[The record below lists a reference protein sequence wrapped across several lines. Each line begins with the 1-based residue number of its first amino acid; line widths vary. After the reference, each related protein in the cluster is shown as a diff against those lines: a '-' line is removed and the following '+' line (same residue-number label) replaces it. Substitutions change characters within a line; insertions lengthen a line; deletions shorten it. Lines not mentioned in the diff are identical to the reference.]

1 MKPLKVLQLLPA
13 LDSGGVE
20 RGTLEIARALV
31 AAGHESVVLSKGG
44 RLVEQLQREGS
55 RHIARDL
62 GRKSP
67 TTFLHYRALR
77 RLFEAERFD
86 IVHARSRLPAW
97 VAWLAWRGM
106 PADARPHF
114 VTTVHGM
121 HSVSRYSAI
130 MCAGERVIAVSDTVR
145 DHLRSHYPPTRWPH
159 LADEHIT
166 VIPRGIDPTEFPRDY
181 QPSDEWRARF
191 HAEFPQ
197 VAGRK
202 VLTLPGRLTRLKGHH
217 DFITLVGKLVGDGL
231 DVVGLVVGG
240 EDPKRPGYSKEIRE
254 RVQAEGL
261 GERIVFA
268 GHRSDVREIYAVSDC
283 VLSLSSTPESFGR
296 TVLEPLA
303 MGRPVVGY
311 AHGGVAE
318 ILGELFPHGAVG
330 KGDVATASHS
340 ALEILRGETPGVSP
354 NSRFLLHLMQARTLK
369 LYCDLG
375 AASAYAKSDR
385 PEAFPGSKIN

>member
-31 AAGHESVVLSKGG
+31 AAGHESAVLSTSG
-44 RLVEQLQREGS
+44 RLVAQLEREGS
-55 RHIARDL
+55 RHIALDL

-67 TTFLHYRALR
+67 ATFFKYRVLR
-77 RLFEAERFD
+77 KLFEAEHFD

-106 PADARPHF
+106 PENARPHF

-145 DHLRSHYPPTRWPH
+145 DYIRSHYPPRRWPH
-159 LADEHIT
+159 LADERIT
-166 VIPRGIDPTEFPRDY
+166 VIPRGIDPAEFPRDY
-181 QPSDEWRARF
+181 QPSDEWLARF
-191 HAEFPQ
+191 HADFPHLGQ
-197 VAGRK
+197 RK
-202 VLTLPGRLTRLKGHH
+202 VLALAGRLTRLKGHH
-217 DFITLVGKLVGDGL
+217 DFITLVGRLVADGVDLVGL
-231 DVVGLVVGG
+231 IVGG
-240 EDPKRPGYSKEIRE
+240 DDPKRPGYAREVRE

-261 GERIVFA
+261 GERIVFT
-268 GHRSDVREIYAVSDC
+268 GHRSDMREVYAISDC

-318 ILGELFPHGAVG
+318 ILAELFPHGAVA
-330 KGDVATASHS
+330 KGDVGAATMRVADVL
-340 ALEILRGETPGVSP
+340 AARTPVVEH
-354 NSRFLLHLMQARTLK
+354 NTRFLLARMEAQTLQ
-369 LYCDLG
+369 LYG
-375 AASAYAKSDR
+375 ALA
-385 PEAFPGSKIN
+385 

>member
-1 MKPLKVLQLLPA
+1 MKPLKVVQLLPA

-67 TTFLHYRALR
+67 ATFLQYRALR

-106 PADARPHF
+106 PANARPHF

-145 DHLRSHYPPTRWPH
+145 DYIRTHYPPGRWPH
-159 LADEHIT
+159 LADERIT
-166 VIPRGIDPTEFPRDY
+166 VIPRGIDPAEFPRDY
-181 QPSDEWRARF
+181 QPSDEWLARF
-191 HAEFPQ
+191 RAEFPQ
-197 VAGRK
+197 IAGRK

-217 DFITLVGKLVGDGL
+217 DFISLVARLVGEGL
-231 DVVGLVVGG
+231 DVAGLIVGG
-240 EDPKRPGYSKEIRE
+240 EDPKRPGYAKEIRE

-261 GERIVFA
+261 GERIVFT

-318 ILGELFPHGAVG
+318 ILGELFPQGAVG
-330 KGDVATASHS
+330 KGDVGGAA
-340 ALEILRGETPGVSP
+340 ARVADVLQARTPVVAH
-354 NSRFLLHLMQARTLK
+354 NTRFLLERMQAQTLAVYGV
-369 LYCDLG
+369 L
-375 AASAYAKSDR
+375 A
-385 PEAFPGSKIN
+385 

>member
-1 MKPLKVLQLLPA
+1 MKALKVLQLLPA

-67 TTFLHYRALR
+67 ATFLQYRALR

-97 VAWLAWRGM
+97 VAWLVWRGM
-106 PADARPHF
+106 PANARPHF
-114 VTTVHGM
+114 VTMVHGM

-145 DHLRSHYPPTRWPH
+145 DYIRTNYPPSRWPH
-159 LADEHIT
+159 LADERIT
-166 VIPRGIDPTEFPRDY
+166 VIPRGIDPAEFPRDY
-181 QPSDEWRARF
+181 RPSEEWLERF
-191 HAEFPQ
+191 RAEFPQ
-197 VAGRK
+197 IGQRK

-217 DFITLVGKLVGDGL
+217 DFITILGKLVAEGL
-231 DVVGLVVGG
+231 DVVGLIVGG
-240 EDPKRPGYSKEIRE
+240 EDPKRPGYAKEIRE

-261 GERIVFA
+261 DQRIVFA
-268 GHRSDVREIYAVSDC
+268 GHRSDMREIYAVSDC

-318 ILGELFPHGAVG
+318 ILAELFPHGAVA
-330 KGDVATASHS
+330 KGDIGAAT
-340 ALEILRGETPGVSP
+340 LRAEAVLKGKTPAVLP
-354 NSRFLLHLMQARTLK
+354 NTRFLLERMQSSTLS
-369 LYCDLG
+369 LY
-375 AASAYAKSDR
+375 
-385 PEAFPGSKIN
+385 EALTS

>member
-67 TTFLHYRALR
+67 ATFLHYRALR
-77 RLFEAERFD
+77 KLFEAERFD

-106 PADARPHF
+106 PANARPHF

-145 DHLRSHYPPTRWPH
+145 DYIRTHYPPSRWPH
-159 LADEHIT
+159 LADERIT
-166 VIPRGIDPTEFPRDY
+166 VIPRGIDPAEFPRDY
-181 QPSDEWRARF
+181 QPADEWVARV

-197 VAGRK
+197 LAGRK

-217 DFITLVGKLVGDGL
+217 DFITLVGKLVEDGL
-231 DVVGLVVGG
+231 DAVGLIVGG
-240 EDPKRPGYSKEIRE
+240 EDPKRPGYAKEIRE

-261 GERIVFA
+261 GERIVFT
-268 GHRSDVREIYAVSDC
+268 GHRSDVREIYAISDC

-318 ILGELFPHGAVG
+318 ILGELFPHGAVA
-330 KGDVATASHS
+330 KGDIDAAAKRVADVLA
-340 ALEILRGETPGVSP
+340 ARTPVVEH
-354 NSRFLLHLMQARTLK
+354 NTRFLLARMQAQTLQ
-369 LYCDLG
+369 LYG
-375 AASAYAKSDR
+375 ALAA
-385 PEAFPGSKIN
+385 

>member
-1 MKPLKVLQLLPA
+1 MKALKVLQLLPA

-31 AAGHESVVLSKGG
+31 TAGHESVVLSKGG

-55 RHIARDL
+55 RHLARDL

-67 TTFLHYRALR
+67 ATFLQYRALR

-106 PADARPHF
+106 PAGARPHF

-145 DHLRSHYPPTRWPH
+145 DYIRTHYPPSRWPH
-159 LADEHIT
+159 LADERIT
-166 VIPRGIDPTEFPRDY
+166 VIPRGIDPAEFPRDY
-181 QPSDEWRARF
+181 QPSDEWLVRF

-197 VAGRK
+197 IAGRK

-217 DFITLVGKLVGDGL
+217 DFISLVARLVGEGL
-231 DVVGLVVGG
+231 DVAGLIVGG
-240 EDPKRPGYSKEIRE
+240 EDPKRPGYAKEIRA

-261 GERIVFA
+261 GERIVFT

-283 VLSLSSTPESFGR
+283 VLSLSSTPESFRR
-296 TVLEPLA
+296 TVLEPRA

-318 ILGELFPHGAVG
+318 ILGELFPQGAVG
-330 KGDVATASHS
+330 KGDVAAATERAQDVI
-340 ALEILRGETPGVSP
+340 AGRTPVVEF
-354 NSRFLLHLMQARTLK
+354 NTRFLLERMQAQTLAVYGV
-369 LYCDLG
+369 L
-375 AASAYAKSDR
+375 A
-385 PEAFPGSKIN
+385 

>member
-1 MKPLKVLQLLPA
+1 MRPLKVLQLLPA

-44 RLVEQLQREGS
+44 RLVAQLQAEGS

-77 RLFEAERFD
+77 KLFEAERFD

-145 DHLRSHYPPTRWPH
+145 DYLRSHYPPTRWPH

-166 VIPRGIDPTEFPRDY
+166 VIPRGIDPAEFPRDY
-181 QPSDEWRARF
+181 PPSDEWLARF

-197 VAGRK
+197 IGQRK

-217 DFITLVGKLVGDGL
+217 DFITLVARLVTEGI
-231 DVVGLVVGG
+231 DVVGLIVGG
-240 EDPKRPGYSKEIRE
+240 EDPKRPGYAQEIRA
-254 RVQAEGL
+254 RVRAEGL
-261 GERIVFA
+261 GERVVFT

-318 ILGELFPHGAVG
+318 ILAELFPHGAVG
-330 KGDVATASHS
+330 KGDVAAATVRA
-340 ALEILRGETPGVSP
+340 ADVIAGRTPVVEH
-354 NSRFLLHLMQARTLK
+354 NSRFLLANMQAQTLK
-369 LYCDLG
+369 LYRTL
-375 AASAYAKSDR
+375 A
-385 PEAFPGSKIN
+385 

>member
-13 LDSGGVE
+13 LDGGGVE

-44 RLVEQLQREGS
+44 RLVEQLRREGS
-55 RHIARDL
+55 RHLALDL

-67 TTFLHYRALR
+67 ATFLEFRALR

-106 PADARPHF
+106 PASARPHF

-145 DHLRSHYPPTRWPH
+145 DHIRRHYPPSRWPQ
-159 LADEHIT
+159 LTDERIT
-166 VIPRGIDPTEFPRDY
+166 VIPRGIDPAEFPRDHR
-181 QPSDEWRARF
+181 PADDWLARF
-191 HAEFPQ
+191 RAEFPQ
-197 VAGRK
+197 TAGRR

-217 DFITLVGKLVGDGL
+217 DFIALAGRLVAQGL
-231 DVVGLVVGG
+231 DVAGLVVGG
-240 EDPKRPGYSKEIRE
+240 EDPKRPGYAKEIRT

-261 GERIVFA
+261 AERIVFT
-268 GHRSDVREIYAVSDC
+268 GHRDDVREIYAISDC

-303 MGRPVVGY
+303 MGTPVVGY

-318 ILGELFPHGAVG
+318 ILRELFAHGAVAR
-330 KGDVATASHS
+330 GDVGAA
-340 ALEILRGETPGVSP
+340 AARVADVLAARTPVVEP
-354 NSRFLLHLMQARTLK
+354 NTRFLLARMQAQTLEVYEA
-369 LYCDLG
+369 LQ
-375 AASAYAKSDR
+375 ASPVKT
-385 PEAFPGSKIN
+385 PHP

>member
-1 MKPLKVLQLLPA
+1 MKALKVLQLLPT

-67 TTFLHYRALR
+67 ATFLQYRALR
-77 RLFEAERFD
+77 KLFEAERFD

-145 DHLRSHYPPTRWPH
+145 DYIRTHYPPGRWPH
-159 LADEHIT
+159 LTDERIT
-166 VIPRGIDPTEFPRDY
+166 VIPRGIDPAEFPRDY
-181 QPSDEWRARF
+181 QPSDEWLARLRT
-191 HAEFPQ
+191 EFPQ
-197 VAGRK
+197 IAGRK

-217 DFITLVGKLVGDGL
+217 DFITLVGKLVAEGL

-240 EDPKRPGYSKEIRE
+240 EDPKRPGYAKEIRE

-261 GERIVFA
+261 GERIVFT
-268 GHRSDVREIYAVSDC
+268 GHRSDVREIYAISDC

-318 ILGELFPHGAVG
+318 ILGELFAHGAVA
-330 KGDVATASHS
+330 KGDVEAATQRA
-340 ALEILRGETPGVSP
+340 ADVIAGRTPVVEF
-354 NSRFLLHLMQARTLK
+354 NTRFLLARMQAQTLQ
-369 LYCDLG
+369 LYEAL
-375 AASAYAKSDR
+375 AA
-385 PEAFPGSKIN
+385 

>member
-20 RGTLEIARALV
+20 RGALEIARALV

-44 RLVEQLQREGS
+44 RLVEPLQRAGS
-55 RHIARDL
+55 RHIALEL

-67 TTFLHYRALR
+67 LTFLHARHLR

-86 IVHARSRLPAW
+86 IVHARSRMPAW

-106 PADARPHF
+106 VLTTRPRF

-145 DHLRSHYPPTRWPH
+145 DHIRSHYPPMRWPH
-159 LADEHIT
+159 LTDDRIT
-166 VIPRGIDPTEFPRDY
+166 VIPRGIDAAEFPRDY
-181 QPSDEWRARF
+181 QPSSAWLARF

-197 VAGRK
+197 LGQRK

-217 DFITLVGKLVGDGL
+217 DFITLVGKLVAEGL
-231 DVVGLVVGG
+231 DVVGLIVGG
-240 EDPKRPGYSKEIRE
+240 EDPKRPGYAREIRA
-254 RVQAEGL
+254 RVLAAGL
-261 GERIVFA
+261 TERIVST
-268 GHRSDVREIYAVSDC
+268 GHRSDMREIYAISDC

-318 ILGELFPHGAVG
+318 ILAELFPHGAVA
-330 KGDVATASHS
+330 KGDVGAAT
-340 ALEILRGETPGVSP
+340 LRADAVLKGKTPAVLP
-354 NSRFLLHLMQARTLK
+354 NTRFLLERMQSSTLS
-369 LYCDLG
+369 LY
-375 AASAYAKSDR
+375 
-385 PEAFPGSKIN
+385 EALTS

>member
-1 MKPLKVLQLLPA
+1 MKALKVLQLLPT

-55 RHIARDL
+55 RHLARDL

-67 TTFLHYRALR
+67 TTFLQYRALR

-86 IVHARSRLPAW
+86 IIHARSRLPAW

-106 PADARPHF
+106 PAGARPHF
-114 VTTVHGM
+114 ITTVHGM

-145 DHLRSHYPPTRWPH
+145 DYIRTHYPPSRWPH
-159 LADEHIT
+159 LADERIT
-166 VIPRGIDPTEFPRDY
+166 VIPRGIDPAEFPRDY
-181 QPSDEWRARF
+181 QPSDEWLVRF

-197 VAGRK
+197 IAGRK

-217 DFITLVGKLVGDGL
+217 DFITLISKLIAEGL
-231 DVVGLVVGG
+231 DVAGLIVGG
-240 EDPKRPGYSKEIRE
+240 EDPKRPGYAKEIRE

-261 GERIVFA
+261 GERIVFT
-268 GHRSDVREIYAVSDC
+268 GHRSDAREIYAVSDC

-318 ILGELFPHGAVG
+318 ILGELFPQGAVG
-330 KGDVATASHS
+330 KGDVGGAA
-340 ALEILRGETPGVSP
+340 ARVADVLQARTPVVAH
-354 NSRFLLHLMQARTLK
+354 NTRFLLERMQAQTLAVYGV
-369 LYCDLG
+369 L
-375 AASAYAKSDR
+375 A
-385 PEAFPGSKIN
+385 

>member
-1 MKPLKVLQLLPA
+1 MKALKVLQLLPT

-67 TTFLHYRALR
+67 TTFLQYRALR

-86 IVHARSRLPAW
+86 IIHARSRLPAW

-145 DHLRSHYPPTRWPH
+145 DYLRTHYPPGRWPH
-159 LADEHIT
+159 LADERIT
-166 VIPRGIDPTEFPRDY
+166 VIPRGIDPAEFPRDY
-181 QPSDEWRARF
+181 QPSDEWLARF

-197 VAGRK
+197 IAERK

-217 DFITLVGKLVGDGL
+217 DFISLVARLVGEGL
-231 DVVGLVVGG
+231 DVAGLIVGG
-240 EDPKRPGYSKEIRE
+240 EDPKRPGYAKEILE

-261 GERIVFA
+261 GERIVFT

-318 ILGELFPHGAVG
+318 ILAELFPHGAVA
-330 KGDVATASHS
+330 KGDVIAASQCALATV
-340 ALEILRGETPGVSP
+340 RGETPAVSL
-354 NSRFLLHLMQARTLK
+354 NTRFLLEHMQAHTIE
-369 LYCDLG
+369 LYRDLNP
-375 AASAYAKSDR
+375 A
-385 PEAFPGSKIN
+385 

>member
-1 MKPLKVLQLLPA
+1 MKPLKVLQLIPA

-31 AAGHESVVLSKGG
+31 AAGHESVVLSTGG

-67 TTFLHYRALR
+67 ATFLHYRALR
-77 RLFEAERFD
+77 RLFEQERFD

-106 PADARPHF
+106 PAGARPHF

-145 DHLRSHYPPTRWPH
+145 DYIRTHYPPGRWPH
-159 LADEHIT
+159 LTDERIT
-166 VIPRGIDPTEFPRDY
+166 VIPRGIDPAEFPRDY
-181 QPSDEWRARF
+181 QPSDEWLARF

-197 VAGRK
+197 ITGRK
-202 VLTLPGRLTRLKGHH
+202 VLTLPGRLTRLKGHN
-217 DFITLVGKLVGDGL
+217 DFITIVGKLVAEGL
-231 DVVGLVVGG
+231 DVVGLIVGG
-240 EDPKRPGYSKEIRE
+240 EDPKRPGYAKEIRE

-261 GERIVFA
+261 GERIVFT
-268 GHRSDVREIYAVSDC
+268 GHRSDVREIYAISDC

-318 ILGELFPHGAVG
+318 ILGELFAHGAVA
-330 KGDVATASHS
+330 KGDVEAATKRA
-340 ALEILRGETPGVSP
+340 ADVIAGRTPVVEF
-354 NSRFLLHLMQARTLK
+354 NTRFLLERMQAQTLK
-369 LYCDLG
+369 LYG
-375 AASAYAKSDR
+375 ALAA
-385 PEAFPGSKIN
+385 

>member
-44 RLVEQLQREGS
+44 RLVAQLQAEGS

-77 RLFEAERFD
+77 KLFEAERFD

-145 DHLRSHYPPTRWPH
+145 DYLRSHYPPTRWPH

-166 VIPRGIDPTEFPRDY
+166 VIPRGIDPAEFPRDY
-181 QPSDEWRARF
+181 PPSDEWLARF

-197 VAGRK
+197 IGQRK

-217 DFITLVGKLVGDGL
+217 DFITLVARLVTEGI
-231 DVVGLVVGG
+231 DVVGLIVGG
-240 EDPKRPGYSKEIRE
+240 EDPKRPGYAQEIRA
-254 RVQAEGL
+254 RVRAEGL
-261 GERIVFA
+261 GERVVFT

-318 ILGELFPHGAVG
+318 ILAELFPHGAVG
-330 KGDVATASHS
+330 KGDVAAATVRA
-340 ALEILRGETPGVSP
+340 ADVIAGRTPVVEH
-354 NSRFLLHLMQARTLK
+354 NSRFLLANMQAQTLK
-369 LYCDLG
+369 LYRTL
-375 AASAYAKSDR
+375 A
-385 PEAFPGSKIN
+385 

>member
-31 AAGHESVVLSKGG
+31 SAGHESVVLSKGG

-67 TTFLHYRALR
+67 TTFLQYRALR
-77 RLFEAERFD
+77 RLFEQERFD
-86 IVHARSRLPAW
+86 IIHARSRLPAW
-97 VAWLAWRGM
+97 VAWLARRGM
-106 PADARPHF
+106 PAHTRPHF

-130 MCAGERVIAVSDTVR
+130 MCAGEHVIAVSDTVR
-145 DHLRSHYPPTRWPH
+145 NYIRTHYPPSRWPH
-159 LADEHIT
+159 LTDDRIT

-181 QPSDEWRARF
+181 KPSDEWLARF

-197 VAGRK
+197 IGQRK

-217 DFITLVGKLVGDGL
+217 DFITLIGKLVADRL
-231 DVVGLVVGG
+231 DVIGLIVGG
-240 EDPKRPGYSKEIRE
+240 DDPKRPGYAKEIRE

-261 GERIVFA
+261 GERIVFT
-268 GHRSDVREIYAVSDC
+268 GHRSDVREIYAISDC

-318 ILGELFPHGAVG
+318 ILRGLFPQGAVA
-330 KGDVATASHS
+330 KGDVDGAAKRIDAVLTGHADSARTAHQFSL
-340 ALEILRGETPGVSP
+340 AQ
-354 NSRFLLHLMQARTLK
+354 MQAATLL
-369 LYCDLG
+369 LY
-375 AASAYAKSDR
+375 ANIASNPQLLS
-385 PEAFPGSKIN
+385 STQ

>member
-31 AAGHESVVLSKGG
+31 VAGHESVVLSKGG
-44 RLVEQLQREGS
+44 RLVAQLQAEGS

-106 PADARPHF
+106 PADARPRF

-145 DHLRSHYPPTRWPH
+145 DYLRSHYPPTRWPH
-159 LADEHIT
+159 LADERIT
-166 VIPRGIDPTEFPRDY
+166 VIPRGIDPAEFPRDY
-181 QPSDEWRARF
+181 QPSDEWLARF
-191 HAEFPQ
+191 QTEFPQ
-197 VAGRK
+197 IGRRK

-217 DFITLVGKLVGDGL
+217 DFITLVARLVAEGI
-231 DVVGLVVGG
+231 DVIGLVVGG
-240 EDPKRPGYSKEIRE
+240 EDPKRPGYAKEIRE

-261 GERIVFA
+261 GDRIVFT
-268 GHRSDVREIYAVSDC
+268 GHRSDVREIYSVSDC

-318 ILGELFPHGAVG
+318 ILAELFPHGAVG
-330 KGDVATASHS
+330 KGDVAAATVRA
-340 ALEILRGETPGVSP
+340 ADVIAGRTPVVEH
-354 NSRFLLHLMQARTLK
+354 NSRFLLANMQAQTLK
-369 LYCDLG
+369 LYRSL
-375 AASAYAKSDR
+375 A
-385 PEAFPGSKIN
+385 

>member
-1 MKPLKVLQLLPA
+1 MKALKVLQLLPA

-31 AAGHESVVLSKGG
+31 AAGHESVVLSRGG
-44 RLVEQLQREGS
+44 RLVGQLQDEGS
-55 RHIARDL
+55 RHLARDL

-145 DHLRSHYPPTRWPH
+145 DYLRSHYPPTRWPH
-159 LADEHIT
+159 LADERIT
-166 VIPRGIDPTEFPRDY
+166 VIPRGIDPAEFPRDY
-181 QPSDEWRARF
+181 PPSDEWLARF

-197 VAGRK
+197 IGQRK

-217 DFITLVGKLVGDGL
+217 DFISLVGRLVAEGL
-231 DVVGLVVGG
+231 DVIGLVVGG
-240 EDPKRPGYSKEIRE
+240 EDPKRPGYAKEIRA

-261 GERIVFA
+261 AGRILFT
-268 GHRSDVREIYAVSDC
+268 GHRSDVREIYSVSDC

-318 ILGELFPHGAVG
+318 ILAELFPHGAVG
-330 KGDVATASHS
+330 KGDVAAATVRA
-340 ALEILRGETPGVSP
+340 ADVIAGRTPVVEH
-354 NSRFLLHLMQARTLK
+354 NSRFLLANMQAQTLK
-369 LYCDLG
+369 LYRSL
-375 AASAYAKSDR
+375 A
-385 PEAFPGSKIN
+385 

>member
-67 TTFLHYRALR
+67 TTFLQYRALR

-86 IVHARSRLPAW
+86 IIHARSRLPAW

-106 PADARPHF
+106 PGDTRPHF

-145 DHLRSHYPPTRWPH
+145 DYIRTHYPPARWPH
-159 LADEHIT
+159 LADERIT
-166 VIPRGIDPTEFPRDY
+166 VIPRGIDPAEFPRDY
-181 QPSDEWRARF
+181 QPSDEWLARF

-197 VAGRK
+197 IAGRK

-217 DFITLVGKLVGDGL
+217 DFITLVGKLVADGL
-231 DVVGLVVGG
+231 NVVGLIVGG
-240 EDPKRPGYSKEIRE
+240 EDPKRPGYAKEIRE
-254 RVQAEGL
+254 RVQAGGL
-261 GERIVFA
+261 GERIVFT

-318 ILGELFPHGAVG
+318 ILGELFPHGAVA
-330 KGDVATASHS
+330 KGDVAAATAR
-340 ALEILRGETPGVSP
+340 AADVVAGRTPVVEF
-354 NSRFLLHLMQARTLK
+354 NTRFLLERMQAQTLAV
-369 LYCDLG
+369 YG
-375 AASAYAKSDR
+375 ALA
-385 PEAFPGSKIN
+385 

>member
-67 TTFLHYRALR
+67 ATFLQYRALR
-77 RLFEAERFD
+77 ELFETERFD
-86 IVHARSRLPAW
+86 VVHARSRLPAW

-106 PADARPHF
+106 PAHARPHF

-145 DHLRSHYPPTRWPH
+145 DFIRSHYPPSRWPH
-159 LADEHIT
+159 LTDERIT
-166 VIPRGIDPTEFPRDY
+166 VIPRGIDPAEFPRDH
-181 QPSDEWRARF
+181 QPSDEWLARF
-191 HAEFPQ
+191 HADFPQ
-197 VAGRK
+197 LGGRK

-217 DFITLVGKLVGDGL
+217 DFITIIGKLVADGL
-231 DVVGLVVGG
+231 DVVGLIVGG
-240 EDPKRPGYSKEIRE
+240 EDPKRPGYAKEIRE

-261 GERIVFA
+261 GERIVFT
-268 GHRSDVREIYAVSDC
+268 GHRSDVREIYAISDC

-318 ILGELFPHGAVG
+318 ILGELFPHGAVA
-330 KGDVATASHS
+330 KGDVAA
-340 ALEILRGETPGVSP
+340 AAARAADVVAGRTPVVEF
-354 NSRFLLHLMQARTLK
+354 NTRFLLERMQAQTLAV
-369 LYCDLG
+369 YG
-375 AASAYAKSDR
+375 ALA
-385 PEAFPGSKIN
+385 

>member
-31 AAGHESVVLSKGG
+31 AAGHESAVLSKGG

-55 RHIARDL
+55 RHITLDL

-67 TTFLHYRALR
+67 TTFLQYRALR

-97 VAWLAWRGM
+97 VVWLAWRGM

-145 DHLRSHYPPTRWPH
+145 DYLRSHYPPTRWPH
-159 LADEHIT
+159 LADERIT
-166 VIPRGIDPTEFPRDY
+166 VIPRGIDPAEFPRDY
-181 QPSDEWRARF
+181 PPSDEWLARF

-197 VAGRK
+197 IGQRK

-217 DFITLVGKLVGDGL
+217 DFITLVARLVAEGV
-231 DVVGLVVGG
+231 DVIGLVVGG
-240 EDPKRPGYSKEIRE
+240 EDPKRPGYAKEIRA

-261 GERIVFA
+261 AGRILFT
-268 GHRSDVREIYAVSDC
+268 GHRSDVREIYSVSDC

-318 ILGELFPHGAVG
+318 ILAELFPHGAVG
-330 KGDVATASHS
+330 KGDVAAATVRA
-340 ALEILRGETPGVSP
+340 ADVIAGRTPVVEH
-354 NSRFLLHLMQARTLK
+354 NSRFLLANMQAQTLK
-369 LYCDLG
+369 LYRSL
-375 AASAYAKSDR
+375 A
-385 PEAFPGSKIN
+385 

>member
-31 AAGHESVVLSKGG
+31 VAGHESVVLSKGG
-44 RLVEQLQREGS
+44 RLVEQLQAEGS

-77 RLFEAERFD
+77 KLFEAERFD

-106 PADARPHF
+106 PADARPRF

-145 DHLRSHYPPTRWPH
+145 DYLRSHYPPTRWPH
-159 LADEHIT
+159 LADERIT
-166 VIPRGIDPTEFPRDY
+166 VIPRGIDPAEFPRDY
-181 QPSDEWRARF
+181 QPSDEWLARF
-191 HAEFPQ
+191 HSEFPQ
-197 VAGRK
+197 IGQRK

-217 DFITLVGKLVGDGL
+217 DFISLVARLVGEGL
-231 DVVGLVVGG
+231 DVVGLIVGG
-240 EDPKRPGYSKEIRE
+240 EDPKRPGYAKEIRE

-261 GERIVFA
+261 GDRIVFT
-268 GHRSDVREIYAVSDC
+268 GHRSDVREIYSVSDC

-318 ILGELFPHGAVG
+318 ILAELFPHGAVG
-330 KGDVATASHS
+330 KRDVAAATVRA
-340 ALEILRGETPGVSP
+340 ADVIAGRTPVVEH
-354 NSRFLLHLMQARTLK
+354 NSRFLLANMQAQTLK
-369 LYCDLG
+369 LYRSL
-375 AASAYAKSDR
+375 A
-385 PEAFPGSKIN
+385 

>member
-1 MKPLKVLQLLPA
+1 MKALKVLQLLPA
-13 LDSGGVE
+13 LDGGGVE

-55 RHIARDL
+55 RHLARDL

-67 TTFLHYRALR
+67 TTFLQYRALR
-77 RLFEAERFD
+77 TLFEAERFD
-86 IVHARSRLPAW
+86 IIHARSRLPAW

-106 PADARPHF
+106 PAHARPHF

-130 MCAGERVIAVSDTVR
+130 MCAGERVIAVSDTVHDYIR
-145 DHLRSHYPPTRWPH
+145 THYPPSRWPH
-159 LADEHIT
+159 LADERIT
-166 VIPRGIDPTEFPRDY
+166 VIPRGIDPAEFPRDH
-181 QPSDEWRARF
+181 QPSAEWLARF

-197 VAGRK
+197 IGQRK

-217 DFITLVGKLVGDGL
+217 DFITLVARLVAEGV
-231 DVVGLVVGG
+231 DVIGLVVGG
-240 EDPKRPGYSKEIRE
+240 EDPKRPGYANEIRA

-261 GERIVFA
+261 GERIVFT
-268 GHRSDVREIYAVSDC
+268 GHRGDVRELYAVSDC

-330 KGDVATASHS
+330 RGDVAAATERAQDVI
-340 ALEILRGETPGVSP
+340 AGRTPVVEF
-354 NSRFLLHLMQARTLK
+354 NTRFLLERMQAQTLAVYGV
-369 LYCDLG
+369 L
-375 AASAYAKSDR
+375 A
-385 PEAFPGSKIN
+385 

>member
-1 MKPLKVLQLLPA
+1 MKALKVLQLLPA

-44 RLVEQLQREGS
+44 RMVEQLQHEGS
-55 RHIARDL
+55 RHLARDL

-67 TTFLHYRALR
+67 ATFLQYRALR

-106 PADARPHF
+106 PAGARPHF

-145 DHLRSHYPPTRWPH
+145 DYIRTHYPPSRWPH
-159 LADEHIT
+159 LADERIT
-166 VIPRGIDPTEFPRDY
+166 VIPRGIDPAEFPRDY
-181 QPSDEWRARF
+181 QPSDEWLVRF

-197 VAGRK
+197 IAGRK

-217 DFITLVGKLVGDGL
+217 DFISLVARLVGEGL
-231 DVVGLVVGG
+231 DVAGLIVGG
-240 EDPKRPGYSKEIRE
+240 EDPKRPGYAKEIRA

-261 GERIVFA
+261 GERIVFT

-318 ILGELFPHGAVG
+318 ILGELFPQGAVG
-330 KGDVATASHS
+330 KGDVAAATQRAQDVI
-340 ALEILRGETPGVSP
+340 AGRTPVVEF
-354 NSRFLLHLMQARTLK
+354 NTRFLLERMQAQTLAV
-369 LYCDLG
+369 YG
-375 AASAYAKSDR
+375 ALA
-385 PEAFPGSKIN
+385 

>member
-1 MKPLKVLQLLPA
+1 MKALKVLQLLPA
-13 LDSGGVE
+13 LDGGGVE

-55 RHIARDL
+55 RHLARDL

-67 TTFLHYRALR
+67 TTFLQYRALR
-77 RLFEAERFD
+77 TLFEAERFD
-86 IVHARSRLPAW
+86 IIHARSRLPAW

-106 PADARPHF
+106 PADTRPHF

-145 DHLRSHYPPTRWPH
+145 DYLRTHYPPSRWPH
-159 LADEHIT
+159 LADERIT
-166 VIPRGIDPTEFPRDY
+166 VIPRGIDPAEFPRDY
-181 QPSDEWRARF
+181 QPSAEWLARF

-197 VAGRK
+197 IGQRK

-217 DFITLVGKLVGDGL
+217 DFITLVARLVAEGV
-231 DVVGLVVGG
+231 DVIGLVVGG
-240 EDPKRPGYSKEIRE
+240 EDPKRPGYANEIRA

-261 GERIVFA
+261 GERIVFT
-268 GHRSDVREIYAVSDC
+268 GHRGDVRELYAVSDC

-318 ILGELFPHGAVG
+318 ILGELFPYGAVG
-330 KGDVATASHS
+330 RGDIAAAAARVADVLQA
-340 ALEILRGETPGVSP
+340 RTPVVEH
-354 NSRFLLHLMQARTLK
+354 NSRFLLTNMQAQTLK
-369 LYCDLG
+369 LY
-375 AASAYAKSDR
+375 
-385 PEAFPGSKIN
+385 GSLA

>member
-55 RHIARDL
+55 RHLARDL

-67 TTFLHYRALR
+67 ATFLQYRALR

-106 PADARPHF
+106 PAGARPHF

-145 DHLRSHYPPTRWPH
+145 DYIRTHYPPSRWPH
-159 LADEHIT
+159 LADERIT
-166 VIPRGIDPTEFPRDY
+166 VIPRGIDPAEFPRDY
-181 QPSDEWRARF
+181 QPSDEWLVRF

-197 VAGRK
+197 IAGRK

-217 DFITLVGKLVGDGL
+217 DFISLVARLVGEGL
-231 DVVGLVVGG
+231 DVAGLIVGG
-240 EDPKRPGYSKEIRE
+240 EDPKRPGYAKEIRE

-261 GERIVFA
+261 GERIVFT

-318 ILGELFPHGAVG
+318 ILGELFPQGAVG
-330 KGDVATASHS
+330 KGDVGGAA
-340 ALEILRGETPGVSP
+340 ARVADVLQARTPVVAH
-354 NSRFLLHLMQARTLK
+354 NTRFLLERMQAQTLAVYGV
-369 LYCDLG
+369 L
-375 AASAYAKSDR
+375 A
-385 PEAFPGSKIN
+385 

>member
-13 LDSGGVE
+13 LESGGVE

-55 RHIARDL
+55 RHITLDL

-67 TTFLHYRALR
+67 ATFLHYRALR
-77 RLFEAERFD
+77 KLFEAERFD
-86 IVHARSRLPAW
+86 IIHARSRLPAW

-106 PADARPHF
+106 PANARPHF

-145 DHLRSHYPPTRWPH
+145 DYIRTHYPPGRWPH
-159 LADEHIT
+159 LTDERIT
-166 VIPRGIDPTEFPRDY
+166 VIPRGIDPAEFPRDY
-181 QPSDEWRARF
+181 QPSDEWLARF
-191 HAEFPQ
+191 RAEFPQ
-197 VAGRK
+197 IAGRN

-217 DFITLVGKLVGDGL
+217 DFITLVGKLVAEGL
-231 DVVGLVVGG
+231 DVAGLIVGG
-240 EDPKRPGYSKEIRE
+240 EDPKRPGYAKEIRE

-261 GERIVFA
+261 GERIVFT
-268 GHRSDVREIYAVSDC
+268 GHRNDVREIYAVSDC

-318 ILGELFPHGAVG
+318 ILGELFPHGAVA
-330 KGDVATASHS
+330 KGDVAAATAR
-340 ALEILRGETPGVSP
+340 AADVVAGRTPVVEF
-354 NSRFLLHLMQARTLK
+354 NTRFLLERMQAQTLAVYGV
-369 LYCDLG
+369 L
-375 AASAYAKSDR
+375 A
-385 PEAFPGSKIN
+385 

>member
-44 RLVEQLQREGS
+44 RLVEPLQRAGS
-55 RHIARDL
+55 RHIALEL

-67 TTFLHYRALR
+67 LTFLHARHLR

-86 IVHARSRLPAW
+86 IVHARSRMPAW

-106 PADARPHF
+106 PLATRPHF

-145 DHLRSHYPPTRWPH
+145 DHIRSHYPPMRWPH
-159 LADEHIT
+159 LTDDRIT
-166 VIPRGIDPTEFPRDY
+166 VIPRGIDAAEFPRDY
-181 QPSDEWRARF
+181 QPSSEWLARF

-197 VAGRK
+197 LGQRK

-217 DFITLVGKLVGDGL
+217 DFITLVGKLVADGL
-231 DVVGLVVGG
+231 DVVGLIVGG
-240 EDPKRPGYSKEIRE
+240 EDPKRPGYAREIRA
-254 RVQAEGL
+254 RVLAAGL
-261 GERIVFA
+261 TERIVFT
-268 GHRSDVREIYAVSDC
+268 GHRSDMREIYAISDC

-318 ILGELFPHGAVG
+318 ILAELFPHGAVA
-330 KGDVATASHS
+330 KGDVGAAT
-340 ALEILRGETPGVSP
+340 LRADAVLKGKTPAVLP
-354 NSRFLLHLMQARTLK
+354 NTRFLLERMQSSTLS
-369 LYCDLG
+369 LY
-375 AASAYAKSDR
+375 
-385 PEAFPGSKIN
+385 EALAT

>member
-67 TTFLHYRALR
+67 ATFLQYRALR
-77 RLFEAERFD
+77 ELFETERFD
-86 IVHARSRLPAW
+86 VVHARSRLPAW

-106 PADARPHF
+106 PAHARPHF

-145 DHLRSHYPPTRWPH
+145 DFIRSHYPPSRWPH
-159 LADEHIT
+159 LTDERIT
-166 VIPRGIDPTEFPRDY
+166 VIPRGIDPAEFPRDH
-181 QPSDEWRARF
+181 QPSDEWLARF
-191 HAEFPQ
+191 HADFPQ
-197 VAGRK
+197 LGGRK

-217 DFITLVGKLVGDGL
+217 DFITIVGKLIADGL
-231 DVVGLVVGG
+231 DVVGLIVGG
-240 EDPKRPGYSKEIRE
+240 EDPKRPGYAKEIRE
-254 RVQAEGL
+254 RVQTEGL
-261 GERIVFA
+261 GERIVFT
-268 GHRSDVREIYAVSDC
+268 GHRSDVREIYAISDC

-318 ILGELFPHGAVG
+318 ILGELFPPGAVA
-330 KGDVATASHS
+330 KGDVAA
-340 ALEILRGETPGVSP
+340 AAARAADVVAGRTPVVEF
-354 NSRFLLHLMQARTLK
+354 NTRFLLERMQAQTLAV
-369 LYCDLG
+369 YG
-375 AASAYAKSDR
+375 ALA
-385 PEAFPGSKIN
+385 

>member
-1 MKPLKVLQLLPA
+1 MKALKILQLLPA

-31 AAGHESVVLSKGG
+31 AAGHESVVLSRGG
-44 RLVEQLQREGS
+44 RLVDQLQHEGS
-55 RHIARDL
+55 RHIALDL
-62 GRKSP
+62 GHKSP
-67 TTFLHYRALR
+67 ATFFKYRALR
-77 RLFEAERFD
+77 TLFEAERFD

-106 PADARPHF
+106 PANARPHF

-145 DHLRSHYPPTRWPH
+145 AYLRSHYPPTRWPR
-159 LADEHIT
+159 LTDDRIT
-166 VIPRGIDPTEFPRDY
+166 VIPRGIDPTEFPSDY
-181 QPSDEWRARF
+181 RPSDEWLARF
-191 HAEFPQ
+191 HGNFPQ
-197 VAGRK
+197 IGARK
-202 VLTLPGRLTRLKGHH
+202 VLTLAGRLTRLKGHH
-217 DFITLVGKLVGDGL
+217 DFITLVARLVADGL
-231 DVVGLVVGG
+231 DVVGLIVGG
-240 EDPKRPGYSKEIRE
+240 EDPKRPGYAKEIRE

-261 GERIVFA
+261 GERIVFT
-268 GHRSDVREIYAVSDC
+268 GHRSDVREIYAISDC

-318 ILGELFPHGAVG
+318 ILRELFPHGAVVR
-330 KGDVATASHS
+330 GDIGAAAARVTNVLAA
-340 ALEILRGETPGVSP
+340 RTPVVEH
-354 NSRFLLHLMQARTLK
+354 NARFLLANMQAQTLK
-369 LYCDLG
+369 LY
-375 AASAYAKSDR
+375 
-385 PEAFPGSKIN
+385 GSLA

>member
-1 MKPLKVLQLLPA
+1 MKSLKVLQLLPA

-31 AAGHESVVLSKGG
+31 AAGHQSVVLSKGG

-55 RHIARDL
+55 RHIALDL

-67 TTFLHYRALR
+67 ATFLQYRTLR
-77 RLFEAERFD
+77 RLFAAERFD

-106 PADARPHF
+106 PADARPRF

-145 DHLRSHYPPTRWPH
+145 DYIRSHYPPTRWPH
-159 LADEHIT
+159 LRDERIT
-166 VIPRGIDPTEFPRDY
+166 VIPRGIDPAEFPRDY
-181 QPSDEWRARF
+181 RPSEDWLARF

-197 VAGRK
+197 LGRRK
-202 VLTLPGRLTRLKGHH
+202 ILTLPGRLTRLKGHH
-217 DFITLVGKLVGDGL
+217 DFITIVAKLIAEGL
-231 DVVGLVVGG
+231 DVVGLIVGG
-240 EDPKRPGYSKEIRE
+240 EDPKRPGYAKEIRA

-261 GERIVFA
+261 GERIVFT
-268 GHRSDVREIYAVSDC
+268 GHRSDVREIYAISDC

-318 ILGELFPHGAVG
+318 ILAELFPQGAVA
-330 KGDVATASHS
+330 KGDVEAAASRARDVVAVRTTAV
-340 ALEILRGETPGVSP
+340 EP
-354 NSRFLLHLMQARTLK
+354 NTRFLLERMQAQTLS
-369 LYCDLG
+369 LY
-375 AASAYAKSDR
+375 SALHSQHNA
-385 PEAFPGSKIN
+385 

>member
-31 AAGHESVVLSKGG
+31 AAGHESAVLSKGG

-55 RHIARDL
+55 RHLARDL

-67 TTFLHYRALR
+67 TTFLQYRALR

-86 IVHARSRLPAW
+86 IIHARSRLPAW

-106 PADARPHF
+106 PANARPHF

-145 DHLRSHYPPTRWPH
+145 DYIRTHYPPGRWPH
-159 LADEHIT
+159 LTDERIT
-166 VIPRGIDPTEFPRDY
+166 VIPRGIDPAEFPRDH
-181 QPSDEWRARF
+181 QPSDEWVARF

-197 VAGRK
+197 ITGRK

-217 DFITLVGKLVGDGL
+217 DFIRLVGKLVAEGL
-231 DVVGLVVGG
+231 DVVGLIVGG
-240 EDPKRPGYSKEIRE
+240 EDPKRPGYAKEIRE

-261 GERIVFA
+261 GERIVFT

-318 ILGELFPHGAVG
+318 ILAELFPHGAVA
-330 KGDVATASHS
+330 KGDVIAASQCALATV
-340 ALEILRGETPGVSP
+340 RGETPAVSL
-354 NSRFLLHLMQARTLK
+354 NTRFLLEHMQAHTIE
-369 LYCDLG
+369 LYRDLNP
-375 AASAYAKSDR
+375 A
-385 PEAFPGSKIN
+385 

>member
-44 RLVEQLQREGS
+44 RLVEQLQREDS

-67 TTFLHYRALR
+67 ATFLQYRALR

-86 IVHARSRLPAW
+86 IIHARSRLPAW

-106 PADARPHF
+106 PANARPHF

-145 DHLRSHYPPTRWPH
+145 DYIRTHYPPSRWPH
-159 LADEHIT
+159 LADERIT
-166 VIPRGIDPTEFPRDY
+166 VIPRGIDPAEFPRDH
-181 QPSDEWRARF
+181 QPSDEWVARF

-197 VAGRK
+197 ITGRK

-217 DFITLVGKLVGDGL
+217 DFIRLVGKLVAEGL
-231 DVVGLVVGG
+231 DVVGLIVGG
-240 EDPKRPGYSKEIRE
+240 EDPKRPGYAKEIRE

-261 GERIVFA
+261 GERIVFT
-268 GHRSDVREIYAVSDC
+268 GHRSDVREIYAISDC

-318 ILGELFPHGAVG
+318 ILGELFPQGAVG
-330 KGDVATASHS
+330 KGDVEAATAR
-340 ALEILRGETPGVSP
+340 AADVVAGRTPVVAF
-354 NSRFLLHLMQARTLK
+354 NTRFLLERMQAQTLAV
-369 LYCDLG
+369 YG
-375 AASAYAKSDR
+375 ALA
-385 PEAFPGSKIN
+385 

>member
-1 MKPLKVLQLLPA
+1 MKALKVLQLLPA
-13 LDSGGVE
+13 LDGGGVE

-67 TTFLHYRALR
+67 ATFLQYRALR
-77 RLFEAERFD
+77 KLFEAERFD
-86 IVHARSRLPAW
+86 IIHARSRLPAW

-106 PADARPHF
+106 PANARPHF

-145 DHLRSHYPPTRWPH
+145 DYIRTHYPPSRWPH
-159 LADEHIT
+159 LTDERIT
-166 VIPRGIDPTEFPRDY
+166 VIPRGIDPGEFPRDY
-181 QPSDEWRARF
+181 QPSDEWLARF

-197 VAGRK
+197 IAGRK

-217 DFITLVGKLVGDGL
+217 DFITIVGKLVADGL
-231 DVVGLVVGG
+231 DVVGLIVGG
-240 EDPKRPGYSKEIRE
+240 EDPKRPGYAKEIRE

-261 GERIVFA
+261 GERIVFT
-268 GHRSDVREIYAVSDC
+268 GHRSDVREIYAVSEC

-318 ILGELFPHGAVG
+318 ILGELFPHGAVAR
-330 KGDVATASHS
+330 GDVAAVTAR
-340 ALEILRGETPGVSP
+340 AADVVAGRTPVVEF
-354 NSRFLLHLMQARTLK
+354 NTRFLLERMQAQTLAA
-369 LYCDLG
+369 YG
-375 AASAYAKSDR
+375 ALA
-385 PEAFPGSKIN
+385 

>member
-67 TTFLHYRALR
+67 ATFLQYRALR
-77 RLFEAERFD
+77 KLFEAERFD
-86 IVHARSRLPAW
+86 IIHARSRLPAW

-106 PADARPHF
+106 PAQTRPRF

-145 DHLRSHYPPTRWPH
+145 DYIRTHYPPSRWPH
-159 LADEHIT
+159 LADERIT
-166 VIPRGIDPTEFPRDY
+166 VIPRGIDPAEFPRDY
-181 QPSDEWRARF
+181 QPSDEWLARF
-191 HAEFPQ
+191 HAEFLQIGP
-197 VAGRK
+197 RK

-217 DFITLVGKLVGDGL
+217 DFITIIGRLVAEGL
-231 DVVGLVVGG
+231 DVIGLVVGG
-240 EDPKRPGYSKEIRE
+240 EDPKRPGYAQEIRK
-254 RVQAEGL
+254 RAQAEGL
-261 GERIVFA
+261 GERIVFT
-268 GHRSDVREIYAVSDC
+268 GHRSDVREIYAISDC

-318 ILGELFPHGAVG
+318 ILGELFPHGAVA
-330 KGDVATASHS
+330 KGDVAAATAR
-340 ALEILRGETPGVSP
+340 AADVVTGRTPVVAF
-354 NSRFLLHLMQARTLK
+354 NTRFLLERMQAQTLAV
-369 LYCDLG
+369 YG
-375 AASAYAKSDR
+375 ALA
-385 PEAFPGSKIN
+385 

>member
-44 RLVEQLQREGS
+44 RMVEQLQREGS
-55 RHIARDL
+55 RHLARDL

-67 TTFLHYRALR
+67 TTFLQYRALR

-86 IVHARSRLPAW
+86 IIHARSRLPAW

-106 PADARPHF
+106 PAGARPHF
-114 VTTVHGM
+114 ITTVHGM

-145 DHLRSHYPPTRWPH
+145 DYIRTHYPPSRWPH
-159 LADEHIT
+159 LADERIT
-166 VIPRGIDPTEFPRDY
+166 VIPRGIDPAEFPRDY
-181 QPSDEWRARF
+181 QPSDEWLVRF

-197 VAGRK
+197 IAERK

-217 DFITLVGKLVGDGL
+217 DFISLVARLVGEGL
-231 DVVGLVVGG
+231 DVAGLIVGG
-240 EDPKRPGYSKEIRE
+240 EDPKRPGYAKEILE

-261 GERIVFA
+261 GERIVFT

-318 ILGELFPHGAVG
+318 ILAELFPHGAVA
-330 KGDVATASHS
+330 KGDVIAASQCALATV
-340 ALEILRGETPGVSP
+340 RGETPAVSL
-354 NSRFLLHLMQARTLK
+354 NTRFLLEHMQAHTIE
-369 LYCDLG
+369 LYRDLNP
-375 AASAYAKSDR
+375 A
-385 PEAFPGSKIN
+385 

>member
-1 MKPLKVLQLLPA
+1 MRPLKVLQLLPA

-67 TTFLHYRALR
+67 ATFLQYRALR
-77 RLFEAERFD
+77 QLFEAERFD

-106 PADARPHF
+106 PAQTRPHF

-130 MCAGERVIAVSDTVR
+130 MCAGERVLAVSDTVR
-145 DHLRSHYPPTRWPH
+145 DYIRTHYPPSRWPH
-159 LADEHIT
+159 LADERIT
-166 VIPRGIDPTEFPRDY
+166 VIPRGIDPAEFPRDY
-181 QPSDEWRARF
+181 QPSDEWLARF

-197 VAGRK
+197 IGQRK

-217 DFITLVGKLVGDGL
+217 DFISLVGRLVAEGL
-231 DVVGLVVGG
+231 DVIGLVVGG
-240 EDPKRPGYSKEIRE
+240 EDPKRPGYAKEIRE

-261 GERIVFA
+261 GERIVFT
-268 GHRSDVREIYAVSDC
+268 GHRSDVREIYAISDC

-318 ILGELFPHGAVG
+318 ILGELFPHGAVA
-330 KGDVATASHS
+330 KGDVEAATAR
-340 ALEILRGETPGVSP
+340 AADVVAGRTPVVAF
-354 NSRFLLHLMQARTLK
+354 NTRFLLERMQAQTLAV
-369 LYCDLG
+369 YG
-375 AASAYAKSDR
+375 ALA
-385 PEAFPGSKIN
+385 

>member
-44 RLVEQLQREGS
+44 RLVAQLQAEGS

-77 RLFEAERFD
+77 KLFEAERFD

-97 VAWLAWRGM
+97 VVWLAWRGM

-145 DHLRSHYPPTRWPH
+145 DYLRSHYPPTRWPH
-159 LADEHIT
+159 LADERIT
-166 VIPRGIDPTEFPRDY
+166 VIPRGIDPAEFPRDY
-181 QPSDEWRARF
+181 PPSDEWLARF

-197 VAGRK
+197 IGQRK

-217 DFITLVGKLVGDGL
+217 NFITLVARLVAEGV
-231 DVVGLVVGG
+231 DVIGLVVGG
-240 EDPKRPGYSKEIRE
+240 EDPKRPGYAKEIRA

-261 GERIVFA
+261 AGRILFT
-268 GHRSDVREIYAVSDC
+268 GHRSDVREIYSVSDC

-318 ILGELFPHGAVG
+318 ILAELFPHGAVG
-330 KGDVATASHS
+330 KGDVAATTVRA
-340 ALEILRGETPGVSP
+340 ADVIAGRTPVVEH
-354 NSRFLLHLMQARTLK
+354 NSRFLLANMQAQTLK
-369 LYCDLG
+369 LY
-375 AASAYAKSDR
+375 
-385 PEAFPGSKIN
+385 GSLA